1 VEILKLLDA
10 SSVVEDY
17 EVFDVMKLG
26 DGWYGRVD
34 MEEAS
39 RRILKVALFSVFFSK
54 AYMK

>member
-1 VEILKLLDA
+1 MEILKLLDA

-17 EVFDVMKLG
+17 EVFDVVKFG

-39 RRILKVALFSVFFSK
+39 KRILKVALFSVFFSK
-54 AYMK
+54 VHMT